1 MADKTSRFS
10 ASCRFGKMSF
20 RRKVR
25 SSYCP
30 FDKMSVRLNVRRQNV
45 RSAKCLSAK
54 CLSAKCLSVKCPA
67 TPGDTSAVFQILAAE
82 ATNVNLTFAKMA
94 SNILEIIC
102 AIKDEIFNVFLLK
115 C

>member
-54 CLSAKCLSVKCPA
+54 CLSVKCPA

-82 ATNVNLTFAKMA
+82 ATNVNLMFAKMA